1 MNFDAYYNAI
11 MIRSLLPSII
21 TLVLI
26 LVFCGVMMFVVFKM
40 RLYIL
45 HFIADE
51 ILYVRPLICEEIPS
65 SVS

>member
-51 ILYVRPLICEEIPS
+51 ILYVRHRWNENDRH
-65 SVS
+65 

>member
-40 RLYIL
+40 RLHIL

-51 ILYVRPLICEEIPS
+51 ILYVKHHWDNM
-65 SVS
+65 